1 MHNKANVKQRLAP
14 QQLETPAIGTK
25 IQRPQIVN
33 GLNKMPTVR
42 VVRLQHGALIT
53 AAAMTLCEATMLE
66 ATVVIAT
73 LAAVIVDS
81 PEVVEA
87 LVVLVAGTLVA
98 GLDANL
104 SM

>member
-14 QQLETPAIGTK
+14 QQLETPAIGIK
-25 IQRPQIVN
+25 MHRLQIVN

-42 VVRLQHGALIT
+42 VARLLHGALIT
-53 AAAMTLCEATMLE
+53 AAAMMLCEAIRLE
-66 ATVVIAT
+66 AMAVTAT
-73 LAAVIVDS
+73 LAVATVDS
-81 PEVVEA
+81 LAVAEA
-87 LVVLVAGTLVA
+87 LVVLVAGTLVV

>member
-25 IQRPQIVN
+25 MQRPQIAN
-33 GLNKMPTVR
+33 ELNKMPTVR

-53 AAAMTLCEATMLE
+53 AAAMTPCEVTLLE
-66 ATVVIAT
+66 ATAVTTA
-73 LAAVIVDS
+73 LA
-81 PEVVEA
+81 VVEA
-87 LVVLVAGTLVA
+87 LVVLVAGTLVV